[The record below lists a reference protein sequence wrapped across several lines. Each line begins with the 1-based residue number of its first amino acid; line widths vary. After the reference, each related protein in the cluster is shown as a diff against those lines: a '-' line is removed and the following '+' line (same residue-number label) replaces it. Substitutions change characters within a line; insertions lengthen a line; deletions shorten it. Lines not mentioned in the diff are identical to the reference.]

1 MIQFNSVRFCRVQF
15 HLCMAFAN
23 DIDTRVLHRQAKPR
37 TGRDNLVSLLIHSV
51 LPPFPSLSISISP
64 SLSLF
69 IPYHF
74 YPPLHSVF
82 LLLSF
87 FSIYLPLPTF
97 FYSFSLNIFWG
108 VTQMDALLR
117 RIQRRDQWR
126 GKTIQHTPQLIIRPS
141 MTKMAVDR
149 GSDPAWI
156 WPRSGPNLGHVQQLL
171 FEVALL

>member
-23 DIDTRVLHRQAKPR
+23 DIDTRVPHRQAKPR
-37 TGRDNLVSLLIHSV
+37 TGRDN
-51 LPPFPSLSISISP
+51 F
-64 SLSLF
+64 
-69 IPYHF
+69 PYHF

-117 RIQRRDQWR
+117 GIQRRDQWR